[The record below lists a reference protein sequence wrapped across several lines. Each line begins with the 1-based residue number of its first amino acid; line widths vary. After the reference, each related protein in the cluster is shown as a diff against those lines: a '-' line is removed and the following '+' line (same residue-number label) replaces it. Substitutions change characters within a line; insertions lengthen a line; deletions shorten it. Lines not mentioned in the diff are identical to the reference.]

1 MTPHFDFSE
10 VPYPSACAAENCLKA
25 STCLRRIAMQY
36 APVNR
41 IFLPTMNPNRI
52 IAGKGKCDCYCS
64 NEKTLCTWLYAR
76 QMHSPCEWHIRYRM
90 ISYFGRK
97 NYYLKRR
104 GALKITPAEQIYV
117 INVAKELGVVLND
130 YFDGYMKNI
139 TGTLSRSYHVFGRN
153 LRFYREHC
161 YIPLEPWWFP

>member
-10 VPYPSACAAENCLKA
+10 VPYSFGCAPPKTARKPQPACAGLPCSMLL
-25 STCLRRIAMQY
+25 STEFPADDE
-36 APVNR
+36 
-41 IFLPTMNPNRI
+41 PNRI
-52 IAGKGKCDCYCS
+52 IAGKGKCDYYCS
-64 NEKTLCTWLYAR
+64 NEKTRFALGFTRTANALTVRMA
-76 QMHSPCEWHIRYRM
+76 STFRYRM

-130 YFDGYMKNI
+130 YFDGYIEEYNW
-139 TGTLSRSYHVFGRN
+139 N
-153 LRFYREHC
+153 A
-161 YIPLEPWWFP
+161 

>member
-10 VPYPSACAAENCLKA
+10 VPYSFGLCAAENCPKA

-52 IAGKGKCDCYCS
+52 IAGKGKCDGFTRTANALTVRMAS
-64 NEKTLCTWLYAR
+64 TF
-76 QMHSPCEWHIRYRM
+76 RYRM

-130 YFDGYMKNI
+130 YFDGYIEEYNW
-139 TGTLSRSYHVFGRN
+139 N
-153 LRFYREHC
+153 A
-161 YIPLEPWWFP
+161 

>member
-10 VPYPSACAAENCLKA
+10 VPYSFGLCAAENCPKA

-52 IAGKGKCDCYCS
+52 IAGKGKCDYYCS
-64 NEKTLCTWLYAR
+64 NEKTRFALGFTRTANALTVRMA
-76 QMHSPCEWHIRYRM
+76 STFRYRM
-90 ISYFGRK
+90 IRYFGRK

-130 YFDGYMKNI
+130 YFDGYIEEYNW
-139 TGTLSRSYHVFGRN
+139 N
-153 LRFYREHC
+153 A
-161 YIPLEPWWFP
+161 